1 MIAVTAVII
10 VALGGLATIDLF
22 DCRDALP
29 WMGDRPLWQELLF
42 GAGMAIAVPLVLAL
56 VLWHGQR
63 AAGAIA
69 GIALAFV
76 LHVTL
81 ALVVLLSLYSLAENI
96 RRPKFKEIGLALLGL
111 LLAGA
116 IPIAFVWWACH

>member
-1 MIAVTAVII
+1 MP
-10 VALGGLATIDLF
+10 
-22 DCRDALP
+22 CRG
-29 WMGDRPLWQELLF
+29 WGTGRCWQELLF